1 LERGDAE
8 ALERARA
15 LLSEQQN
22 LSIGDTERLFGYLE
36 GGGRIILPEPQSLLS
51 EQAKMPGLDGEKMS
65 KSYNNIIALREEPGV
80 VEAKIRTMQTDPARV
95 RLTDPGEPG
104 NCPVFALHQVYSN
117 QEVLDWSTA
126 GCRAGSIGC
135 IDCKQPLIDSI
146 NVEQDLIRNRAQQFE
161 EDADLVHA
169 VIQEGSEKARIIARE
184 TMEDV
189 KEAVGISYR
198 Q

>member
-1 LERGDAE
+1 
-8 ALERARA
+8 
-15 LLSEQQN
+15 
-22 LSIGDTERLFGYLE
+22 
-36 GGGRIILPEPQSLLS
+36 
-51 EQAKMPGLDGEKMS
+51 MPGLDGEKMS

-80 VEAKIRTMQTDPARV
+80 VESKIRTMQTDPARV

-117 QEVLDWSTA
+117 QEVLDWCTTGCRTA
-126 GCRAGSIGC
+126 GIGC

-146 NVEQDLIRNRAQQFE
+146 NVEQELIRGRAQQFE

-169 VIQEGSEKARIIARE
+169 VIQEGSEKARVIARE
-184 TMEDV
+184 TMDDV
-189 KEAVGISYR
+189 KEAVGISHR